1 MDTYINPMAFS
12 SLMMC
17 DMYAFNN
24 LIKTVHRPALAMLYA
39 EEGMIAILSPL
50 NQSPSLTV
58 EFHEWYSGEM
68 HT

>member
-1 MDTYINPMAFS
+1 MSFS
-12 SLMMC
+12 GLVMC
-17 DMYAFNN
+17 DVYAFNN
-24 LIKTVHRPALAMLYA
+24 IIKTVHRPAQAMLSA

-50 NQSPSLTV
+50 NQSPSLSA